1 MSEKNKRRR
10 FSMPSAFSILFLLIV
25 AIAIL
30 TWIIPAGKYNI
41 DQAGNVISHSYHSVA
56 NKPQGLWDVLMAPV
70 IGMVGNAKTT
80 GAISISLFILVIGGF
95 LGVVNQTGALN
106 DGIKVL
112 VHKYSKQK
120 KMLIPLLTV
129 LFALGGSTFGM
140 SEETMAFYPLLIPI
154 MQAMGLDS
162 LVAVAIPLVG
172 TQVGNLASTVNPFAT
187 GVASQTLHI
196 SMGDGLIS
204 RLVLL
209 ALTLVFSIWYIY
221 HYAAKIENDPTK
233 SLLYAN
239 KDASEL
245 QSYEEEI
252 EDIPKLS
259 KGQKHVLW
267 LFGLTFVIMI
277 ISLVPW
283 QTINPNWT
291 FFETFLK
298 WLRNVPFLG
307 ALIGKDTVAFGSWY
321 FNEITML
328 FLGMSILIKFVY
340 HIPEQKFVDYFMGG
354 VKDFASVAIVVALA
368 RGIQVVMDAGMITDT
383 VLHWGELALQ
393 GSNKIMYTLATYV
406 FYLPMTFL
414 IPSTS
419 GLAAAT
425 MGIIGPMGHF
435 AGVDSNIVVS
445 IYQAA
450 SGLINML
457 TPTSAVVVGA
467 MQIAHINI
475 STWWKWA
482 WKMALGLL
490 LISCTYL
497 VILAVL

>member
-1 MSEKNKRRR
+1 MSKQKQARKHH
-10 FSMPSAFSILFLLIV
+10 FSMPSAFTTLFLLIV
-25 AIAIL
+25 AIAVL
-30 TWIIPAGKYNI
+30 TWIIPAGQYNVN
-41 DQAGNVISHSYHSVA
+41 QAGDVINHSYHTVA
-56 NKPQGLWDVLMAPV
+56 SRPQGLWDILMAPV
-70 IGMVGNAKTT
+70 IGMVGNKTT
-80 GAISISLFILVIGGF
+80 EGAISISLFILVIGGF
-95 LGVVNQTGALN
+95 LGVVNETNALN

-112 VHKYSKQK
+112 VRKYAKQK
-120 KMLIPLLTV
+120 KMLIPLLTL

-154 MQAMGLDS
+154 MQAMGLDAI
-162 LVAVAIPLVG
+162 VAVAIPLVG

-196 SMGDGLIS
+196 SMGDGLLS
-204 RLVLL
+204 RLLL
-209 ALTLVFSIWYIY
+209 LVITLSFSIWYIY
-221 HYAAKIENDPTK
+221 HYASKIEKDPTK
-233 SLLYAN
+233 SILYG
-239 KDASEL
+239 SEDESGL
-245 QSYEEEI
+245 EPSTEVPE
-252 EDIPKLS
+252 LT

-267 LFGLTFVIMI
+267 IFAATFVIMI
-277 ISLVPW
+277 VGLVPW
-283 QTINPNWT
+283 QTINPHWTIFTSVVNWLQDLPIVGT
-291 FFETFLK
+291 VLG
-298 WLRNVPFLG
+298 RNM
-307 ALIGKDTVAFGSWY
+307 VAFGDWY

-328 FLGMSILIKFVY
+328 FFGMSILIKFVY
-340 HIPEQKFVDYFMGG
+340 HMPEGKFVDYFMNG

-368 RGIQVVMDAGMITDT
+368 RGIQVVMDAGLLTDT

-393 GSNKIMYTLATYV
+393 GSNKVMYTLATYV

-435 AGVDSNIVVS
+435 AGVESNVVVS

-475 STWWKWA
+475 SVWWKWV
-482 WKMALGLL
+482 WKMAVGLL
-490 LISCTYL
+490 LISCGYL
-497 VILAVL
+497 VVLALL